1 MSTTTSSASPHPPPP
16 PAIQYPGTPPLS
28 PQLKPSTTTI
38 SSSPNTTPGTI
49 AAASSSPP
57 PSHQHHQPPHHNA
70 TCPPPLLSSPLSSS
84 SASSAY
90 RERLM
95 RGVSRLI
102 PESPRKALRSRLSG
116 AAALLAPAFPRGG
129 GEDSCDDSIAS
140 AASSM
145 SLFPLALRR
154 EPSPSSPRRS
164 CSASCSSIDAQ
175 SFAAVRV
182 LSLVSRHWYA
192 VVQHKSM
199 WLHIVKMFFVAYPV
213 VQRLARAAPIDSA
226 DEEALLRTVYS
237 TKYLSGRKRSTD
249 NIVSPVLSPSSGSA
263 SASADP
269 PPPPS
274 TLPPSLHSSTTQS
287 VAANPPP
294 PPPRLLQHL
303 HIDED
308 DDNKPLLLTNVG
320 IRKAFK
326 DVRRYLASRRYHGLV
341 LRRRAFV
348 IHAFVSL
355 ALLCFSMALL
365 TAMCAAERVFDP
377 IAICDAETSFHF
389 VWLTYLSIVGA
400 VLANIVMETHFEPQP
415 LIRRLRMHTQL
426 IQLSAAL
433 LAMSLLLVGLPT
445 LLVQW
450 NVQSVLLQHTNNSS
464 TGTATLSGSEEDGA
478 VMMMSV
484 RTTDAEAMVAMVE
497 GAPFL
502 PWVVCIL
509 PVLLALVAW
518 QIEVL
523 YAVRRDIVE
532 FLQMP
537 YFNSATMY
545 HGFSYSLPTLF
556 IIALVCLM
564 EFLELGG
571 DPAYWPLLLIGT
583 MPGGLA
589 LFTLTV
595 VFTMDYNL
603 KNQTSDVLAAACCAV
618 ANLCPLFILTMEKF
632 RGFTILPLV
641 AASFGFFFGHFHEL
655 RKRLDAAMFDPDG
668 ERVLF
673 DD

>member
-1 MSTTTSSASPHPPPP
+1 
-16 PAIQYPGTPPLS
+16 
-28 PQLKPSTTTI
+28 
-38 SSSPNTTPGTI
+38 
-49 AAASSSPP
+49 
-57 PSHQHHQPPHHNA
+57 
-70 TCPPPLLSSPLSSS
+70 
-84 SASSAY
+84 
-90 RERLM
+90 
-95 RGVSRLI
+95 
-102 PESPRKALRSRLSG
+102 
-116 AAALLAPAFPRGG
+116 
-129 GEDSCDDSIAS
+129 
-140 AASSM
+140 M
-145 SLFPLALRR
+145 SLPPRTAKGTLAQLPP
-154 EPSPSSPRRS
+154 EVMQH
-164 CSASCSSIDAQ
+164 IMQLLMLDAQ

-182 LSLVSRHWYA
+182 LSLVSRHWYS
-192 VVQHKSM
+192 VVQHRSM
-199 WLHIVKMFFVAYPV
+199 WLHIVKMFFVSYPV
-213 VQRLARAAPIDSA
+213 VQRLARAAPIDAA

-249 NIVSPVLSPSSGSA
+249 HIVSPSLPSESAPSVEPHSLAALAPKLSIHTQGGQTQATQQPPLLSVLQ
-263 SASADP
+263 
-269 PPPPS
+269 
-274 TLPPSLHSSTTQS
+274 SLHRS
-287 VAANPPP
+287 
-294 PPPRLLQHL
+294 
-303 HIDED
+303 D
-308 DDNKPLLLTNVG
+308 DDDQPLLFTNVG
-320 IRKAFK
+320 VRKAFK
-326 DVRRYLASRRYHGLV
+326 DVRRYLASRRYHELV

-365 TAMCAAERVFDP
+365 TAMCAAERLFDT
-377 IAICDAETSFHF
+377 IAICDSETSFHF

-433 LAMSLLLVGLPT
+433 LSMSLLLVGLPT

-450 NVQSVLLQHTNNSS
+450 NVQSVLHPPETHRMDSYIPSLDDAAAS
-464 TGTATLSGSEEDGA
+464 TASTAAIVGE
-478 VMMMSV
+478 
-484 RTTDAEAMVAMVE
+484 
-497 GAPFL
+497 PYL

-556 IIALVCLM
+556 IIALLCLTQ
-564 EFLELGG
+564 FLELGG
-571 DPAYWPLLLIGT
+571 DPRYWPLLLVGT
-583 MPGGLA
+583 LPGGLA

-618 ANLCPLFILTMEKF
+618 ANLCPLCIVTMERF
-632 RGFTILPLV
+632 RGFTVLPLV